1 MGTHQATAGPWWACA
16 VVDDAPDGHDVVGE
30 ALSEIIRMV
39 LVAVRMPVR
48 VCCGCAGEDRV
59 TSQDSGLVVRDV
71 TVRSVVVPL
80 RRPLATRVGD
90 FSRWPLLLIDVTTE
104 QGIIGRSYLAPYLS
118 RASAALR
125 TVIDDLGA
133 GLRGR
138 PVAPAAA
145 FGEARGWLGLAG
157 YQGLA
162 LAAVAGLDIALWDAL
177 ARAAGLPLARLLG
190 GTLEPVP
197 AYNSNGLGL
206 IPPAAAGDEALE
218 LLAEGGFTALKVR
231 VGRDSA
237 ADDIAAV
244 RRVREAVG
252 DGITLV
258 ADYNQGLSLGEALER
273 CRALDAE
280 GLAWIEEP
288 LRYDDLDGH
297 ARIARD
303 IATPVM
309 LGENFYGA
317 RAMYE
322 AIAAQACDLVMPDL
336 MRIGGVTGW
345 QQAAAIA
352 DATGLPMSSHLYPEV
367 SGHLL
372 RVTPTRQWLEWQDWA
387 HPVLAQPFEVRSGA
401 LHVPDVPGNGL
412 EWDEDAVTHY
422 QAEL

>member
-1 MGTHQATAGPWWACA
+1 
-16 VVDDAPDGHDVVGE
+16 
-30 ALSEIIRMV
+30 
-39 LVAVRMPVR
+39 
-48 VCCGCAGEDRV
+48 
-59 TSQDSGLVVRDV
+59 
-71 TVRSVVVPL
+71 
-80 RRPLATRVGD
+80 
-90 FSRWPLLLIDVTTE
+90 LLIDVTTE

-118 RASAALR
+118 RAAAALVPVVR
-125 TVIDDLGA
+125 DLGD

-145 FGEARGWLGLAG
+145 FEEARGWFGLAG

-162 LAAVAGLDIALWDAL
+162 LSAVAGLDMALWDAL
-177 ARAAGLPLARLLG
+177 AKAAGLPLVRLLG

-237 ADDIAAV
+237 VDDIAAV

-252 DGITLV
+252 DQVTLV
-258 ADYNQGLSLGEALER
+258 ADYNQGLALGEALER

-297 ARIARD
+297 ARLARD
-303 IATPVM
+303 IGTPIM
-309 LGENFYGA
+309 LGENFYGP
-317 RAMYE
+317 RAMLE
-322 AIAAQACDLVMPDL
+322 AIRAQACDLVMPDL

-345 QQAAAIA
+345 MQAAAIA
-352 DATGLPMSSHLYPEV
+352 YATGIPMSSHLYPEV
-367 SGHLL
+367 SGHLM
-372 RVTPTRQWLEWQDWA
+372 RVTPARQWLEWQDWA
-387 HPVLAQPFEVRSGA
+387 HPVLARPFEVRSGE
-401 LHVPDVPGNGL
+401 LHLPDVPGNGL
-412 EWDEDAVTHY
+412 EWDESAVTHHRV
-422 QAEL
+422 EH

>member
-1 MGTHQATAGPWWACA
+1 
-16 VVDDAPDGHDVVGE
+16 
-30 ALSEIIRMV
+30 
-39 LVAVRMPVR
+39 
-48 VCCGCAGEDRV
+48 V
-59 TSQDSGLVVRDV
+59 TNPAAGLVVRDV
-71 TVRSVVVPL
+71 AVRPVVVPL

-90 FSRWPLLLIDVTTE
+90 FARWPLLLIDVTTE
-104 QGIIGRSYLAPYLS
+104 QGIVGRGYLAPYLS
-118 RASAALR
+118 RAAAALLPIVR
-125 TVIDDLGA
+125 DLGA
-133 GLRGR
+133 GLRGK
-138 PVAPAAA
+138 PAAPAAV
-145 FGEARGWLGLAG
+145 FTEARGWLSLAG

-177 ARAAGLPLARLLG
+177 AKAAGLPLARLLG

-206 IPPAAAGDEALE
+206 ISPAAAGDEALE
-218 LLAEGGFTALKVR
+218 LLAEGGFKALKVR
-231 VGRDSA
+231 VGRHRA

-252 DGITLV
+252 DEVTLV
-258 ADYNQGLSLGEALER
+258 ADYNQGLTLGEAMER

-288 LRYDDLDGH
+288 LRYDDLEGH
-297 ARIARD
+297 ARLARD

-309 LGENFYGA
+309 LGENFYGP
-317 RAMYE
+317 RAMHE
-322 AIAAQACDLVMPDL
+322 AITARACDLVMPDL

-352 DATGLPMSSHLYPEV
+352 AATGLPMSSHLYPEV

-387 HPVLAQPFEVRSGA
+387 DPVLARTFEVRSGE

-412 EWDEDAVTHY
+412 EWDESAVTRY
-422 QAEL
+422 QAAD